1 MKTLPIDVKTSFT
14 QTQSPNDT
22 TDADNGNVIAADT
35 DTIEKDFIEEV
46 VGEADNVQFAFL

>member
-22 TDADNGNVIAADT
+22 TVADDGNVIAADA
-35 DTIEKDFIEEV
+35 DTIEQDFIEEV